1 MNNRDATLIVGAII
15 AAAADGDPQQEKRLT
30 ESYFRVVN
38 GIYDGIRERGGSE
51 RRK

>member
-1 MNNRDATLIVGAII
+1 MNNRDATLIVAAII
-15 AAAADGDPQQEKRLT
+15 AAASDGDPQQENRLT

-38 GIYDGIRERGGSE
+38 AIYDGIRERSGE